1 MYKKFEAL
9 NDEKRIRIINSAIN
23 EFANKQFN
31 AASTDLITKNA
42 EISKGALFQYFGTK
56 KNLFFYIYKY
66 SMDILKKEL
75 WDQFD
80 LTITDPFERIK
91 SVLAIKMKLL
101 SEYPNL
107 IEFLLNINLRETDP
121 EIKEMLIKDTNLQ
134 KDKIFNDILA
144 GVDYSKI
151 KKEFD
156 PKQII
161 AIIIWV
167 LEGYANSQLQK
178 LKNETMT
185 AASYERWETELD
197 QYIDILK
204 KSFYKGEI

>member
-1 MYKKFEAL
+1 L
-9 NDEKRIRIINSAIN
+9 
-23 EFANKQFN
+23 
-31 AASTDLITKNA
+31 
-42 EISKGALFQYFGTK
+42 
-56 KNLFFYIYKY
+56 
-66 SMDILKKEL
+66 DILKKEL

-107 IEFLLNINLRETDP
+107 IEFLLNINLRETNP
-121 EIKEMLIKDTNLQ
+121 EIKEMLNKDTNLQ

>member
-1 MYKKFEAL
+1 
-9 NDEKRIRIINSAIN
+9 
-23 EFANKQFN
+23 
-31 AASTDLITKNA
+31 
-42 EISKGALFQYFGTK
+42 
-56 KNLFFYIYKY
+56 
-66 SMDILKKEL
+66 MDILKKEL

-197 QYIDILK
+197 QYINILK